1 MRRRTQAVE
10 QESQN
15 RGSALSRWALAT
27 SFLRLILILLLIGL
41 CGGVFTVASAQAL
54 PLLSEVFYDDVGS
67 DDASIFVEISAES
80 GFDLEGWSLQGVNGN
95 GGGLGPVLALEGRV
109 PEDGLFVVAD
119 VTGSG
124 FSRFAAEA
132 DLLLNFDLQNGPD
145 SIVLLQGERIVD
157 ALGYGVFGP
166 DDTFAGEGRT
176 ALDPPAG
183 WSLARVYADLDSDDN
198 ASDFV
203 ALEVPTPGAASWQA
217 VPEPRSALLAGVG
230 LFVLGLFRRA
240 VVRSTS

>member
-1 MRRRTQAVE
+1 MRRRTEAGE
-10 QESQN
+10 QESQTC
-15 RGSALSRWALAT
+15 GSALSRWALAT
-27 SFLRLILILLLIGL
+27 SFLRLIVMLLIEFSAGL
-41 CGGVFTVASAQAL
+41 FAVASAQAL

-95 GGGLGPVLALEGRV
+95 GGGLGPVLALQGRV

-166 DDTFAGEGRT
+166 DDTFAGEGRPT
-176 ALDPPAG
+176 LDPPAG

-198 ASDFV
+198 AADFV
-203 ALEVPTPGAASWQA
+203 ALETPTPGSASWQA